1 MTKKPN
7 KKSKRLPPP
16 DDERARII
24 RELDAKVASLE
35 EELGRRRL
43 EASFLG
49 SALRKVE
56 AVRRRPPEP
65 GL

>member
-1 MTKKPN
+1 MTKKP
-7 KKSKRLPPP
+7 KRLPP

-24 RELDAKVASLE
+24 RELEAKVASLE
-35 EELGRRRL
+35 EELRRRNL
-43 EASFLG
+43 EASFLE

-56 AVRRRPPEP
+56 AVRRRTLGTEP